1 MIRLGYQL
9 VTLAS
14 DNALLANM
22 AKSTVAQM
30 REGLPTAGAKAGVY

>member
-1 MIRLGYQL
+1 MIGWGYQF

-30 REGLPTAGAKAGVY
+30 REGQAAAAKGLY